1 MIDKTF
7 LDITKIK
14 AQQVI
19 LVDAIATINQNIQTK
34 QGQVTQLKQQLK
46 RKHEQLR
53 QLKDIE
59 KRVGDL

>member
-1 MIDKTF
+1 MDKTF

-19 LVDAIATINQNIQTK
+19 LVDAIAMINQNIQTK
-34 QGQVTQLKQQLK
+34 QDQVVQLKKQLK
-46 RKHEQLR
+46 RKFEQLR

-59 KRVGDL
+59 RRVGDL

>member
-1 MIDKTF
+1 MDKTF

-19 LVDAIATINQNIQTK
+19 LADAIDTINQNIQTK
-34 QGQVTQLKQQLK
+34 QGQVAQLKQQLK

>member
-1 MIDKTF
+1 MDKTF

-19 LVDAIATINQNIQTK
+19 LVDAISTINQNIQTK
-34 QGQVTQLKQQLK
+34 QGQVVQLKQQLK

-59 KRVGDL
+59 KQVGDL

>member
-1 MIDKTF
+1 MDKTF

-14 AQQVI
+14 AQQAI
-19 LVDAIATINQNIQTK
+19 LADAIVAINQNIQTK

-53 QLKDIE
+53 QLKYIE
-59 KRVGDL
+59 KQVGDL

>member
-1 MIDKTF
+1 MINKTF

-19 LVDAIATINQNIQTK
+19 LADAIVTINQNIQTK

>member
-1 MIDKTF
+1 MDKTF

-34 QGQVTQLKQQLK
+34 QGQVVQLKQQLK

-59 KRVGDL
+59 KQVGDL

>member
-1 MIDKTF
+1 MDKTF

-19 LVDAIATINQNIQTK
+19 LKTVIDTINQNIQTK
-34 QGQVTQLKQQLK
+34 QGQVAQLK

>member
-19 LVDAIATINQNIQTK
+19 LVDAIVTINQNIQTK

>member
-1 MIDKTF
+1 MDKAF
-7 LDITKIK
+7 LDIPKIK
-14 AQQVI
+14 AQQLI
-19 LVDAIATINQNIQTK
+19 LADAIATINQNIQTK
-34 QGQVTQLKQQLK
+34 QGQVVQLKQQLK